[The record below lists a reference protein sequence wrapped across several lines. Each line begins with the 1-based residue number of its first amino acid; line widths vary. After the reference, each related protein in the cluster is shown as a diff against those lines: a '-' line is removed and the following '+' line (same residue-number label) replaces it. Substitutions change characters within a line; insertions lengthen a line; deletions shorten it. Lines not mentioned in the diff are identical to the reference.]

1 MSPAAPT
8 RAPLCSCQ
16 NTQGKGGTQ
25 EGARKQRE
33 ITDTAVE
40 LLEVKMHQQQ
50 EGEKTEVF
58 NEIKQTKERAHSV
71 RLK

>member
-1 MSPAAPT
+1 M
-8 RAPLCSCQ
+8 
-16 NTQGKGGTQ
+16 QGKGGTQ
-25 EGARKQRE
+25 EGARKQRV